1 MSEDGE
7 LDRLLAECDG
17 LCAEVDGSDREV
29 FARLKTRDGMPIKM
43 GGTYYGAGDNKAW
56 RVVGYGRK
64 HVFCDG
70 MPIKMGGTYYGA
82 GDNKAWR
89 VVDYGRKHVFCDG
102 MPEQGKRLKPEWLM
116 AKPDSWERVTADA
129 CKDALSYC
137 AERPWARVAGR
148 NLAHAVRADLVA
160 RCKALAGVR

>member
-7 LDRLLAECDG
+7 LDRLLAECDEI
-17 LCAEVDGSDREV
+17 CAEVDGSDREV
-29 FARLKTRDGMPIKM
+29 FARLKTRDGRPIVM

-56 RVVGYGRK
+56 RVVGYGR
-64 HVFCDG
+64 
-70 MPIKMGGTYYGA
+70 A
-82 GDNKAWR
+82 
-89 VVDYGRKHVFCDG
+89 HVFCDG

-137 AERPWARVAGR
+137 EERPWAKVAGR